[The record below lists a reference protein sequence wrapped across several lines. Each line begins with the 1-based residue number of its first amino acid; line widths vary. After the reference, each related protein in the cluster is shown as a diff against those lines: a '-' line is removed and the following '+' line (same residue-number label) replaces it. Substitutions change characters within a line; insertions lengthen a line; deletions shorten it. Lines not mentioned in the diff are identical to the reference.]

1 VALYV
6 INKGYGYLLG
16 TVMQKVEK
24 QKHKATDGSSD
35 DNEVAWEYTSLE
47 ESVVEAC
54 YLSSAVIVGWHI
66 ESVWQPVSQ
75 LRRKR
80 SRERPKAKN
89 RSEVLRITVS
99 GLNSNF
105 SDDKY
110 VGQAPFSDNE
120 SVHVINDENDL
131 SSSTEDEDME
141 DDNDHFLEC
150 MILGKNQET
159 KNDMESLDADCDDP
173 SNSTINDIA
182 PEEQG
187 RVIEGLNWDTT
198 FNINEP
204 PAGRKPTKGC
214 SVESQY

>member
-35 DNEVAWEYTSLE
+35 DYEVAWEYTSLE

-89 RSEVLRITVS
+89 RSEVLRRTVS

-105 SDDKY
+105 SDDKC
-110 VGQAPFSDNE
+110 VTMNLCMSLMMKMTCQA
-120 SVHVINDENDL
+120 VQRMK
-131 SSSTEDEDME
+131 TWKMT
-141 DDNDHFLEC
+141 
-150 MILGKNQET
+150 MIIFWN
-159 KNDMESLDADCDDP
+159 
-173 SNSTINDIA
+173 
-182 PEEQG
+182 
-187 RVIEGLNWDTT
+187 V
-198 FNINEP
+198 
-204 PAGRKPTKGC
+204 
-214 SVESQY
+214 

>member
-1 VALYV
+1 MALYV

-35 DNEVAWEYTSLE
+35 DYEVAWEYTSLE

-89 RSEVLRITVS
+89 RSEVLRRTVS

-131 SSSTEDEDME
+131 SSSTEDEDMA
-141 DDNDHFLEC
+141 
-150 MILGKNQET
+150 ILPDRN
-159 KNDMESLDADCDDP
+159 
-173 SNSTINDIA
+173 
-182 PEEQG
+182 
-187 RVIEGLNWDTT
+187 
-198 FNINEP
+198 
-204 PAGRKPTKGC
+204 
-214 SVESQY
+214 